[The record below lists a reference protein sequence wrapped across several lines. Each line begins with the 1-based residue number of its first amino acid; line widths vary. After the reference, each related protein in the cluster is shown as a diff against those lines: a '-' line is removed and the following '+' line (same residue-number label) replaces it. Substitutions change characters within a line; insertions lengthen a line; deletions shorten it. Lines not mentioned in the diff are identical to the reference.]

1 MAGDTRAL
9 ARAIRM
15 VEDRDPGIAD
25 LLRQIRGRAGL
36 ARVVGVTGPPG
47 SGKSTLCDQVIERW
61 RAAGHQV
68 GVIAVDPSSPFT
80 GGAILG
86 DRVRMVRHTLDPG
99 VFIRSMAARGHLGGL
114 AAAAREAIRLLD
126 AAGRD
131 RCLLETVGV
140 GQSELEVMET
150 ADTTIVVTTP
160 STGDAVQIIKAG
172 ILEIADI
179 FVVNK
184 ADLPGASKVVRDL
197 KELVR
202 HGALRTAWAPPVLTT
217 IAETGEGVDEL
228 VAAIEQHGDA
238 ISASGELERR
248 RIARLRAEVEA
259 IVVERSAERAR
270 RALHEGTMSSRAR
283 RRSEPG
289 GPVRPG
295 RTHPQRAQQG
305 INRAMTQTID
315 RAAVPPGRPDKPRQ
329 RSAPPIPPDTLGGLP
344 LATWYGPDT
353 SPIDVERDLGEPGSF
368 PYTRGV
374 HRTMYRDKVWTMR
387 QFAGFGSARDTNER
401 YRFLLDQGQMG
412 LSVAFDMPTLMGH
425 DFGFAALARRGGPL
439 RGRRRLR
446 GGHAHAVQR
455 YRHRGRDDVHDHQL
469 ARANSLRDV
478 SRGGG

>member
-1 MAGDTRAL
+1 MPEPQLAERLMAGDTRAL

-25 LLRQIRGRAGL
+25 LLRQVRERAGM

-61 RAAGHQV
+61 RAGGHQV

-126 AAGRD
+126 ASGRD

-150 ADTTIVVTTP
+150 ADTTVVVTTP
-160 STGDAVQIIKAG
+160 ASGDAVQIIKAG

-202 HGALRTAWAPPVLTT
+202 HGARRNDWSPPVLTT
-217 IAETGEGVDEL
+217 VAESGEGVDEL
-228 VAAIEQHGDA
+228 VAAIDRHGDTIA
-238 ISASGELERR
+238 ASGELERR

-259 IVVERSAERAR
+259 IVVERAAERAR
-270 RALHEGTMSSRAR
+270 IALHEGTMSRELEGDLSR
-283 RRSEPG
+283 
-289 GPVRPG
+289 V
-295 RTHPQRAQQG
+295 
-305 INRAMTQTID
+305 D
-315 RAAVPPGRPDKPRQ
+315 
-329 RSAPPIPPDTLGGLP
+329 
-344 LATWYGPDT
+344 
-353 SPIDVERDLGEPGSF
+353 
-368 PYTRGV
+368 PY
-374 HRTMYRDKVWTMR
+374 
-387 QFAGFGSARDTNER
+387 
-401 YRFLLDQGQMG
+401 
-412 LSVAFDMPTLMGH
+412 
-425 DFGFAALARRGGPL
+425 ALAERIL
-439 RGRRRLR
+439 N
-446 GGHAHAVQR
+446 GH
-455 YRHRGRDDVHDHQL
+455 
-469 ARANSLRDV
+469 
-478 SRGGG
+478 SREPRKQ

>member
-1 MAGDTRAL
+1 MPEAQLAERLMAGDTRAL

-25 LLRQIRGRAGL
+25 LLRQVRERAGL

-61 RAAGHQV
+61 RAGGHQV

-126 AAGRD
+126 ASGRD

-150 ADTTIVVTTP
+150 ADTTVVVTTP
-160 STGDAVQIIKAG
+160 ASGDAVQIIKAG

-202 HGALRTAWAPPVLTT
+202 HGARRNDWSPPVLTT
-217 IAETGEGVDEL
+217 VAESGEGVDEL
-228 VAAIEQHGDA
+228 VAAIDRHGDTIA
-238 ISASGELERR
+238 ASGKLERR

-259 IVVERSAERAR
+259 IVVERAAERAR
-270 RALHEGTMSSRAR
+270 IALHEGTMSRELEGDLSR
-283 RRSEPG
+283 
-289 GPVRPG
+289 V
-295 RTHPQRAQQG
+295 
-305 INRAMTQTID
+305 D
-315 RAAVPPGRPDKPRQ
+315 
-329 RSAPPIPPDTLGGLP
+329 
-344 LATWYGPDT
+344 
-353 SPIDVERDLGEPGSF
+353 
-368 PYTRGV
+368 PY
-374 HRTMYRDKVWTMR
+374 
-387 QFAGFGSARDTNER
+387 
-401 YRFLLDQGQMG
+401 
-412 LSVAFDMPTLMGH
+412 
-425 DFGFAALARRGGPL
+425 ALAERIL
-439 RGRRRLR
+439 N
-446 GGHAHAVQR
+446 GH
-455 YRHRGRDDVHDHQL
+455 
-469 ARANSLRDV
+469 
-478 SRGGG
+478 SREPRKQ

>member
-1 MAGDTRAL
+1 MSEAQLAERLMAGDTRAL

-25 LLRQIRGRAGL
+25 LLRQVRERAGR

-61 RAAGHQV
+61 RAGGHLI

-126 AAGRD
+126 ASGRD

-150 ADTTIVVTTP
+150 ADTTVVVTTP
-160 STGDAVQIIKAG
+160 ATGDAVQIIKAG

-202 HGALRTAWAPPVLTT
+202 HGAIRAGWSPPVLTT
-217 IAETGEGVDEL
+217 VAESGEGVDEL
-228 VAAIEQHGDA
+228 VEAIDRHGDTIA
-238 ISASGELERR
+238 GSGELERR

-259 IVVERSAERAR
+259 IVIERAAERAR
-270 RALHEGTMSSRAR
+270 TALHEGTMSRELEGDLSR
-283 RRSEPG
+283 
-289 GPVRPG
+289 V
-295 RTHPQRAQQG
+295 
-305 INRAMTQTID
+305 D
-315 RAAVPPGRPDKPRQ
+315 
-329 RSAPPIPPDTLGGLP
+329 
-344 LATWYGPDT
+344 
-353 SPIDVERDLGEPGSF
+353 
-368 PYTRGV
+368 PY
-374 HRTMYRDKVWTMR
+374 
-387 QFAGFGSARDTNER
+387 
-401 YRFLLDQGQMG
+401 
-412 LSVAFDMPTLMGH
+412 
-425 DFGFAALARRGGPL
+425 ALAERILNGHRRET
-439 RGRRRLR
+439 
-446 GGHAHAVQR
+446 ADQ
-455 YRHRGRDDVHDHQL
+455 
-469 ARANSLRDV
+469 
-478 SRGGG
+478 

>member
-1 MAGDTRAL
+1 MQGAQLAERLMAGDTRAL

-25 LLRQIRGRAGL
+25 LLRQVRERAGL

-126 AAGRD
+126 ASGRD

-150 ADTTIVVTTP
+150 ADTTVVVTTP
-160 STGDAVQIIKAG
+160 ATGDAVQIIKAG

-202 HGALRTAWAPPVLTT
+202 HGAKRAGWSPPVLTT
-217 IAETGEGVDEL
+217 VAETGEGVDDL
-228 VAAIEQHGDA
+228 VAAIAQHGDTIA
-238 ISASGELERR
+238 ASGELERR

-259 IVVERSAERAR
+259 IVVERAAERAR
-270 RALHEGTMSSRAR
+270 SALHEGTMSRELEGDLSR
-283 RRSEPG
+283 
-289 GPVRPG
+289 V
-295 RTHPQRAQQG
+295 
-305 INRAMTQTID
+305 D
-315 RAAVPPGRPDKPRQ
+315 
-329 RSAPPIPPDTLGGLP
+329 
-344 LATWYGPDT
+344 
-353 SPIDVERDLGEPGSF
+353 
-368 PYTRGV
+368 PY
-374 HRTMYRDKVWTMR
+374 
-387 QFAGFGSARDTNER
+387 
-401 YRFLLDQGQMG
+401 
-412 LSVAFDMPTLMGH
+412 
-425 DFGFAALARRGGPL
+425 ALAERIL
-439 RGRRRLR
+439 N
-446 GGHAHAVQR
+446 GH
-455 YRHRGRDDVHDHQL
+455 
-469 ARANSLRDV
+469 
-478 SRGGG
+478 SREPTK

>member
-1 MAGDTRAL
+1 MPDAALAERLMAGDTRAL

-15 VEDRDPGIAD
+15 VEDRDPGIAE
-25 LLRQIRGRAGL
+25 LLRQVRERAGQ

-61 RAAGHQV
+61 RAGGHLV

-126 AAGRD
+126 ASGRD

-160 STGDAVQIIKAG
+160 SSGDAVQIIKAG

-202 HGALRTAWAPPVLTT
+202 HGKLRTAWVPPVLTT
-217 IAETGEGVDEL
+217 VAETGEGVDEL
-228 VAAIEQHGDA
+228 VAAIDRHGDE

-248 RIARLRAEVEA
+248 RISRLRAEVEA
-259 IVVERSAERAR
+259 IVVERAAERAR
-270 RALHEGTMSSRAR
+270 HALHEGTMSRELDGDLSR
-283 RRSEPG
+283 
-289 GPVRPG
+289 V
-295 RTHPQRAQQG
+295 
-305 INRAMTQTID
+305 D
-315 RAAVPPGRPDKPRQ
+315 
-329 RSAPPIPPDTLGGLP
+329 
-344 LATWYGPDT
+344 
-353 SPIDVERDLGEPGSF
+353 
-368 PYTRGV
+368 PY
-374 HRTMYRDKVWTMR
+374 
-387 QFAGFGSARDTNER
+387 
-401 YRFLLDQGQMG
+401 
-412 LSVAFDMPTLMGH
+412 
-425 DFGFAALARRGGPL
+425 ALAERIL
-439 RGRRRLR
+439 N
-446 GGHAHAVQR
+446 GH
-455 YRHRGRDDVHDHQL
+455 
-469 ARANSLRDV
+469 
-478 SRGGG
+478 SRESSDQ